1 MFVVYEM
8 HREEEHIGG
17 NSWVGKTYIIESDKK
32 AVVFSDMLDKLEK
45 NQDIS
50 HEILDTDDAIKVDTV
65 GFDEKNNKIII
76 NPEKEE

>member
-1 MFVVYEM
+1 MYIVYEM
-8 HREEEHIGG
+8 HREEEYMGG
-17 NSWVGKTYIIESDKK
+17 NSWVGKTYIIESYKK